1 MAKSKSNKTKVST
14 ETKVMTAVSSVVDFM
29 KQQVTANLSEASSQ
43 GKIDVDQEE
52 LRKICFYVETSI
64 SESFIKASSQIQN
77 AIK

>member
-1 MAKSKSNKTKVST
+1 MARSKLNKSKAAT